1 MRKIQILA
9 ALVLM
14 GFITGPVWAQS
25 ESSPA
30 PFALTYFEFYGTP
43 IEPQAYAQIDTDA
56 LGLNVLAE
64 YNPSF
69 YASFGLNYERTTF
82 YDGFNSTASF
92 LGLEARF
99 FGAPNGKA
107 PFAPYIY
114 GGAGMGLNT
123 GTGNELKAGLGSRL
137 QLAYPFFLDFS
148 AGSNWIDSGLQFL
161 TFRGGLS
168 VSFDLPKVEPS
179 PAAKPTKVETPVTSV
194 TPVGTLVDLLAS
206 PSPTNTPA
214 YTATV
219 QATDTPTLAV
229 TSVQTATFTPTVV
242 ESPVVTP
249 SPVKQHYK
257 LGMAAFNAH
266 HYLTATA
273 EFKKALVTD
282 DPAAVYYFYAE
293 SDAMLGVIYQFY
305 SKVPGH
311 NKIAIKYYK
320 KALKVDPMTK
330 TAKKY
335 LKMLQSGKPSPKAPD
350 QEDIQ
355 AGTEDGADTTNTVKA
370 NSTDAASTPQAVVSP
385 AAKADSN

>member
-1 MRKIQILA
+1 M
-9 ALVLM
+9 LVLA
-14 GFITGPVWAQS
+14 GFIAGPVWAQS

-114 GGAGMGLNT
+114 GGAGMGLNA

-148 AGSNWIDSGLQFL
+148 AGSNWVDSGLQFL

-179 PAAKPTKVETPVTSV
+179 PTSVPTKVQTPVTSV

-206 PSPTNTPA
+206 PSPTDTPV
-214 YTATV
+214 YTATTQV
-219 QATDTPTLAV
+219 TDTPTLA
-229 TSVQTATFTPTVV
+229 TTATNTEIATFTPTVV

-257 LGMAAFNAH
+257 LGMAAFEEH
-266 HYLTATA
+266 HYLTAAT
-273 EFKKALVTD
+273 EFKKALATH
-282 DPAAVYYFYAE
+282 DPAAQYYFYAE

-305 SKVPGH
+305 SKVEGH
-311 NKIAIKYYK
+311 NKLAIKYYK
-320 KALKVDPMTK
+320 RALKIDPMTK

-335 LKMLQSGKPSPKAPD
+335 LKVLQSGQLSVKAPERTD
-350 QEDIQ
+350 VQES
-355 AGTEDGADTTNTVKA
+355 GE
-370 NSTDAASTPQAVVSP
+370 DAADSVDADKASNVEAVSTPQGVANP
-385 AAKADSN
+385 AGNAGSN